1 MPNFSCRLIISTAS
15 LLKFEH
21 YWLCVANQEAL
32 LLNRMCSSCWSP
44 PKNVRTLI
52 FKQTADIG
60 SKFGHW
66 HMLDQTDLD
75 TWGQYL
81 FYSASVTETWPD
93 KSLKI
98 QWQTYLIARL
108 DKPRLLWPL
117 YNNRYSDVLW
127 PTLTLD
133 CPIVHGPL
141 WPGSLWART
150 FVTGT
155 WALCTVTLRCSIDH
169 GPLWPG
175 SSWVR
180 TFVTGTWALTGTC
193 VLWH

>member
-1 MPNFSCRLIISTAS
+1 MPNFSCRWIISTAS

-44 PKNVRTLI
+44 PKNLRTLI
-52 FKQTADIG
+52 FKQTADM
-60 SKFGHW
+60 SSTFGHW
-66 HMLDQTDLD
+66 QILDQIDLD

-108 DKPRLLWPL
+108 SDWTLDKPRLRWPL
-117 YNNRYSDVLW
+117 YNNRDSDLLW

-133 CPIVHGPL
+133 CP
-141 WPGSLWART
+141 
-150 FVTGT
+150 
-155 WALCTVTLRCSIDH
+155 IDH

-175 SSWVR
+175 SSWAR
-180 TFVTGTWALTGTC
+180 TLVTGTWALTGTY
-193 VLWH
+193 VLWL